1 MVLKILSLQAGNV
14 NLYQD
19 KLVTPVKRSLYSSHV
34 FNFLLEDGCGN
45 SALLVSVAGRLDI
58 WKQRYVQ
65 IRPT

>member
-1 MVLKILSLQAGNV
+1 MLSLQAGNI

-45 SALLVSVAGRLDI
+45 SVLSAPVAGRLDI